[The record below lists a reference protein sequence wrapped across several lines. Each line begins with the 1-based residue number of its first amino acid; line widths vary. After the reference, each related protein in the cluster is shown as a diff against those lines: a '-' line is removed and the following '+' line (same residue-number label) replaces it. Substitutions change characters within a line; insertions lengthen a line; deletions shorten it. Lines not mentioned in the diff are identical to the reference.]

1 MSYLAPFK
9 AARNLFR
16 RLSSPTK
23 AARPRR
29 AQSVILW
36 PDWREKNARWNI
48 HDLTAYIEEGFNLN
62 SIIYSA
68 IMYKVRAA
76 LPAVLQ
82 AVTGTRKEPK
92 PLPASNELAKLLDRP
107 NKHQSFAQLQMEA
120 YTMFNLL
127 GNTYIWFKKRP
138 GREFP
143 VAFFNLRSDRVVH
156 LYDDKDLKGYAFVP
170 VGMSAADGIPL
181 LAEDVMHVRL
191 PNPGDPF
198 LGLGKGLA
206 PTAPLAQ
213 SADVDNSATA
223 FLKLF
228 FDQGTMPMGL
238 LKTDQ
243 PLDDDDISEA
253 RERWLDAYGNWQ
265 QWIEPV
271 MLGLGIE
278 YQRIG
283 ANFSELDL
291 EKLDARNTG
300 RIVAPYGVPL
310 TLIVS
315 QPGLVQAT
323 YSNKQTDREIVAKDV
338 IVPELMMFEDEWRFF
353 LRNKSGTQFAQYD
366 FEGVP
371 AFINQ
376 MVRTEELGA
385 GWDRGAVLRGEYRK
399 ALKLPVT
406 DADRVYKLGFTAQL
420 IPAGEMVAPLPTA
433 QAPLQ
438 TEAGAD
444 SAETETDD
452 DVKALTILVQQK
464 INARKLTLHNE
475 INRVAVRF
483 EDPARGKAQA
493 AFEADKRAIMAI
505 VTGAQKLAYEG
516 KQTVDWGIVELE
528 ISAYLAGDSKAQWRS
543 KFDPTLAAMVT
554 AQGTNLSNL
563 FDQPFEAQEFLEQ
576 DWFLNYRMTFVDPIS
591 ATSEREIAVLMQDAA
606 ANGWSVPRM
615 QENLTV
621 LFEQWIDGT
630 AVGTMAAMTEE
641 QRERLFF
648 ATNRLP
654 PWRSEII
661 ARTEMIRASNA
672 TSLNLYSNWGVQE
685 KEWFSTPDPT
695 RTRETHQVGAAFG
708 QEPLVA
714 SIGKPFIIGGSPLMF
729 PGDPGGPLSETA
741 Q

>member
-1 MSYLAPFK
+1 MSYLAPFR

-16 RLSSPTK
+16 RLSPRTK
-23 AARPRR
+23 AARPGR

-48 HDLTAYIEEGFNLN
+48 HDLTSYIEEGFNLN
-62 SIIYSA
+62 AIIYAA

-76 LPAVLQ
+76 LPAVLR

-156 LYDDKDLKGYAFVP
+156 LYDDKDLKGYVFVP

-376 MVRTEELGA
+376 MVRTEELRA
-385 GWDRGAVLRGEYRK
+385 GWDSGAVLRGEYRK

-406 DADRVYKLGFTAQL
+406 DADFVYKIGFTAQL
-420 IPAGEMVAPLPTA
+420 IPAGEMVAPPAA
-433 QAPLQ
+433 QAPPQ

-452 DVKALTILVQQK
+452 DVKALTALVQRK

-505 VTGAQKLAYEG
+505 VTGAQKSAYEG

-528 ISAYLAGDSKAQWRS
+528 ISAYLAGDSKAQWRN

-591 ATSEREIAVLMQDAA
+591 ATSEREIAALMQDAA

-615 QENLTV
+615 QENLGV
-621 LFEQWIDGT
+621 LFEQWIGGT
-630 AVGTMAAMTEE
+630 AVASMAAMTEE
-641 QRERLFF
+641 QRQRLWF
-648 ATNRLP
+648 AENRLP

-672 TSLNLYSNWGVQE
+672 TSLNLYSSWGVQE

-714 SIGKPFIIGGSPLMF
+714 SIGEPFIIGGSPLMF